1 MDGWMDG
8 FKHLSEISRDENA
21 ERIKKKSNIEENLS
35 ESDDITIATIK
46 KSKIRNKAKMLLATS
61 SSPICLEL
69 KYPNEK
75 NGENRCF

>member
-1 MDGWMDG
+1 MDVWMDG

-46 KSKIRNKAKMLLATS
+46 KSKIRNKAKMLSATS
-61 SSPICLEL
+61 SSPICL
-69 KYPNEK
+69 
-75 NGENRCF
+75 